1 VSTLEQ
7 AEAFLGRVPIDHD
20 PYLMLGMQEAAQR
33 LLRAASAG
41 EHVVVHGDYDA
52 DGISATALLVDAL
65 QRIGIHASHFIPNR
79 FIEGYGL
86 SDESLAALEA
96 HGGSVL
102 VTVDCGIRS
111 VAEVSKARGLGL
123 DVIVTD
129 HHQPG
134 PALPEAIA
142 VVNPR
147 RSGDP
152 YPFKALSGAG
162 VAYKLACAVY
172 RALGRTDPADLLELV
187 AVGTVADLVDL
198 VDENR
203 SLVTLGLS
211 QLRAT
216 ERPGLRELMTAAKID
231 RARLT
236 ATTIGFVLAPRL
248 NAVGRMGSADAAY
261 RLLMARDDADAR
273 AWAAGLETTNRL
285 RQELT
290 AEVVERARM
299 QVGDAS
305 RDRAV
310 LFAGDEGFGEGVIGL
325 AAARLVDE
333 FYRPAIVAQVGPE
346 TTRGSARSIPGFH
359 ITDALDEC
367 ADLLTRHGGHAAAA
381 GFSLRTQDLAA
392 FLDRLQHVA
401 AIRLANMDLSPSLDV
416 DAELRFE
423 EIDEELMTFIEALE
437 PCGYGN
443 PRPLFVA
450 ESVSVRDGRA
460 VGRDG
465 AHLKLL
471 LWGAQRGFDAI
482 AFRQADKL
490 ALAEGRIDVAFHL
503 ERNWYQ
509 GVASLQLNVQ
519 DLRAAQG

>member
-1 VSTLEQ
+1 
-7 AEAFLGRVPIDHD
+7 
-20 PYLMLGMQEAAQR
+20 MLGMHEAVER
-33 LLRAASAG
+33 LLRAASDG

-65 QRIGIHASHFIPNR
+65 QRIGVHASHFIPNR
-79 FIEGYGL
+79 FVEGYGL
-86 SDESLAALEA
+86 SDESLAGLEG

-111 VAEVSKARGLGL
+111 VAEVSSAGRLGL

-129 HHQPG
+129 HHLPG
-134 PALPEAIA
+134 QTLPDA
-142 VVNPR
+142 VAVINPR
-147 RSGDP
+147 RPGDA
-152 YPFKALSGAG
+152 YPFKALSGTG
-162 VAYKLACAVY
+162 VAFKLACAIY
-172 RALGRTDPADLLELV
+172 RSLGRPDPTDLLELV
-187 AVGTVADLVDL
+187 ALGTVADLVEL

-203 SLVTLGLS
+203 SLVTRGLS
-211 QLRAT
+211 RLRAT
-216 ERPGLRELMTAAKID
+216 ERPGLRELMKAARID
-231 RARLT
+231 ATRLT
-236 ATTIGFVLAPRL
+236 AATIGFVVAPRL

-261 RLLMARDDADAR
+261 RLLMARDQADAR

-290 AEVVERARM
+290 AEIVERARV
-299 QVGDAS
+299 QVGDRAG
-305 RDRAV
+305 DRAV
-310 LFAGDEGFGEGVIGL
+310 LFAGDEAFGEGVIGL
-325 AAARLVDE
+325 AAARLVDD

-359 ITDALDEC
+359 ITEALDEC
-367 ADLLTRHGGHAAAA
+367 ADLLLRHGGHAAAA

-392 FLDRLQHVA
+392 FLDRLEHVA
-401 AIRLANMDLSPSLDV
+401 GVRLADVDLSPSLDV

-423 EIDEELMTFIEALE
+423 EINEDLMAFIEALE

-443 PRPLFVA
+443 PRPLFITQG
-450 ESVSVRDGRA
+450 VSVRDRRA
-460 VGRDG
+460 VGRDA

-471 LWGAQRGFDAI
+471 LWGERRGFDAI
-482 AFRQADKL
+482 AFRQAEKL
-490 ALAEGRIDVAFHL
+490 AMAEGRVDVAFHL

-519 DLRAAQG
+519 DLRPALG

>member
-1 VSTLEQ
+1 MADADALTAFPAVQRRVLLARGLSTREQ
-7 AEAFLGRVPIDHD
+7 AEAFLGARPIDYD
-20 PYLMLGMQEAAQR
+20 PYLMLGMQAAVQR
-33 LLRAASAG
+33 LLEAASAG

-65 QRIGIHASHFIPNR
+65 QRIGVHASHFIPNR
-79 FIEGYGL
+79 FVEGYGL
-86 SDESLAALEA
+86 SDDSLAALEA

-111 VAEVSKARGLGL
+111 VAEVSNARRLGL

-134 PALPEAIA
+134 PVLPDARA

-147 RSGDP
+147 RPGDP
-152 YPFKALSGAG
+152 YPCKALSGAG
-162 VAYKLACAVY
+162 VAYKLACAVH
-172 RALGRTDPADLLELV
+172 RALGRPDPVDLLELV
-187 AVGTVADLVDL
+187 ALGTVADLVEL

-203 SLVTLGLS
+203 SMVTLGLS
-211 QLRAT
+211 RLRAT
-216 ERPGLRELMTAAKID
+216 QRPGLRALMTAAKID
-231 RARLT
+231 QSRLT

-261 RLLMARDDADAR
+261 RLLMARDEADAR

-290 AEVVERARM
+290 AEVVERARV
-299 QVGDAS
+299 QVADGS

-367 ADLLTRHGGHAAAA
+367 ADLLIRHGGHAAAA
-381 GFSLRTQDLAA
+381 GFSLRTRNLAA
-392 FLDRLQHVA
+392 FLDRLEHVA
-401 AIRLANMDLSPSLDV
+401 GLRLRTWTC
-416 DAELRFE
+416 LRRW
-423 EIDEELMTFIEALE
+423 TWTQN
-437 PCGYGN
+437 YGS
-443 PRPLFVA
+443 RR
-450 ESVSVRDGRA
+450 SM
-460 VGRDG
+460 
-465 AHLKLL
+465 
-471 LWGAQRGFDAI
+471 RG
-482 AFRQADKL
+482 
-490 ALAEGRIDVAFHL
+490 
-503 ERNWYQ
+503 
-509 GVASLQLNVQ
+509 S
-519 DLRAAQG
+519 